1 MEIVESQVEDRIV
14 ICDICGYPEYL
25 GEMSLLYGD
34 KFACRKCYEEY
45 YDTKCTSNRRVP
57 SRIEYDIQEEIKRRE
72 T

>member
-1 MEIVESQVEDRIV
+1 MEIVESRVEDRIV

-25 GEMSLLYGD
+25 GEMTLIHDG
-34 KFACRKCYEEY
+34 KVGCRKCYKDY
-45 YDTKCTSNRRVP
+45 YGQSCGSNRHVP